1 MKCEKCGKH
10 EATTRVYQNDNGKE
24 SMMFLCDECAGNSMN
39 PSIDLF
45 QKLLGGSAGGLFSD
59 LSGLIDTPRIVR
71 CPECNTT
78 SEQFLRSGFVG
89 CPHYYTVFEPL
100 VIQAVKQFQQSD
112 RHIGKMP
119 AVEER
124 TEEEILSE
132 RLQSA
137 FADHDYT
144 TVEQISR
151 KLQQLKN
158 GNSEA

>member
-1 MKCEKCGKH
+1 M
-10 EATTRVYQNDNGKE
+10 
-24 SMMFLCDECAGNSMN
+24 
-39 PSIDLF
+39 
-45 QKLLGGSAGGLFSD
+45 
-59 LSGLIDTPRIVR
+59 
-71 CPECNTT
+71 
-78 SEQFLRSGFVG
+78 
-89 CPHYYTVFEPL
+89 
-100 VIQAVKQFQQSD
+100 IQAVKQFQQSD